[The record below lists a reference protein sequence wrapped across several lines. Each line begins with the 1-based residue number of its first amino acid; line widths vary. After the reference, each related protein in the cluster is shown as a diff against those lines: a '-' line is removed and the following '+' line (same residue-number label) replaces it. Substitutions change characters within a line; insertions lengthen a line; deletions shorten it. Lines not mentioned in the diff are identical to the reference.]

1 VPGAASSASGAVA
14 GALPGSVNGGGSA
27 AGSSSSSGG
36 SRGAGG
42 SAGRGSAGGSGR
54 GGRAHAASTS
64 QRRHAQA
71 VQDRRLR
78 RDVARFAG
86 CLEALPGVEGPLL
99 AIRAGIGGAEPASL
113 GDAARRLGISTHRAA
128 RIERRGLRQLR
139 AAGRSGACAPG
150 AAASRRSIALG
161 TSGAA
166 IPQLQPAVLLT
177 PRPAL
182 KAPAALASPS
192 GASGAGGSKGGSSS
206 PAGSAGGTIQS
217 HAPAEVIATNASSKT
232 AAYLAGLA
240 LFALLLAALAVA
252 WRRRSQTP
260 AARLAEQTGTAAV
273 WWPPARPE
281 LPPGPAE
288 PPFVAAEVVEEGA
301 VAAAGAGAYGSS
313 EEEAPTGEHPPASAT
328 DAGPVG
334 EPGPAAGAAGTAHR
348 RRPRRGAVA
357 TASLVSLGVALLRRR
372 RR

>member
-1 VPGAASSASGAVA
+1 V
-14 GALPGSVNGGGSA
+14 
-27 AGSSSSSGG
+27 
-36 SRGAGG
+36 
-42 SAGRGSAGGSGR
+42 
-54 GGRAHAASTS
+54 HAASVS
-64 QRRHAQA
+64 ERRHQRA
-71 VQDRRLR
+71 VQERHLR

-113 GDAARRLGISTHRAA
+113 SDAARQLGISTHHAA

-161 TSGAA
+161 TSGST
-166 IPQLQPAVLLT
+166 IPPLQPAVLLT

-182 KAPAALASPS
+182 TTPAALASPS
-192 GASGAGGSKGGSSS
+192 GASGAQGGSSS
-206 PAGSAGGTIQS
+206 EAGSPGGAIQS
-217 HAPAEVIATNASSKT
+217 HAPAEVRATNASSKT

-252 WRRRSQTP
+252 WRRRSLTP

-281 LPPGPAE
+281 LPPGPVE
-288 PPFVAAEVVEEGA
+288 PPLVAAEVADPVA
-301 VAAAGAGAYGSS
+301 VSGTDVYGSS
-313 EEEAPTGEHPPASAT
+313 EEEAPTGEHPPAT
-328 DAGPVG
+328 DAAPVADAA
-334 EPGPAAGAAGTAHR
+334 PAATHR

-357 TASLVSLGVALLRRR
+357 AASLVSLGVALLRRR

>member
-1 VPGAASSASGAVA
+1 
-14 GALPGSVNGGGSA
+14 
-27 AGSSSSSGG
+27 
-36 SRGAGG
+36 
-42 SAGRGSAGGSGR
+42 
-54 GGRAHAASTS
+54 
-64 QRRHAQA
+64 
-71 VQDRRLR
+71 
-78 RDVARFAG
+78 
-86 CLEALPGVEGPLL
+86 VEGPLL
-99 AIRAGIGGAEPASL
+99 AVRAGIGGAEPASL
-113 GDAARRLGISTHRAA
+113 GDAARQLGISTHRAA

-166 IPQLQPAVLLT
+166 VPPLQPAVLLT

-182 KAPAALASPS
+182 KTPAALASPS
-192 GASGAGGSKGGSSS
+192 GASGPSGGRGAPGPSSGSTGGSTQSR
-206 PAGSAGGTIQS
+206 PAAVQ
-217 HAPAEVIATNASSKT
+217 AENASSKT

-252 WRRRSQTP
+252 WRRRAQTP

-281 LPPGPAE
+281 LPPGPPE
-288 PPFVAAEVVEEGA
+288 PPFVAAEVAAEGSVA
-301 VAAAGAGAYGSS
+301 VSGSDAES
-313 EEEAPTGEHPPASAT
+313 SNEEAPTGEHPPVADTAR
-328 DAGPVG
+328 DANAAPISDTGPTT
-334 EPGPAAGAAGTAHR
+334 AAGAADTAAGAPTHR

-357 TASLVSLGVALLRRR
+357 AASLVSLGVALLRRR